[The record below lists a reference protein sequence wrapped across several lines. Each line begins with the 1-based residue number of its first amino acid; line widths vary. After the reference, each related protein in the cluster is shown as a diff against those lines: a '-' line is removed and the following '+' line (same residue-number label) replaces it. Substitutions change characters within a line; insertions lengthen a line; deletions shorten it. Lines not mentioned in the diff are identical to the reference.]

1 LAKPPRVGA
10 RAAKNAEESEP
21 QRRRGGWT
29 PEATGVVGHV
39 PSGGV
44 ARTPE
49 ASGRAGRAAGWEPG
63 RACSGARAAG
73 LESSGWGGG

>member
-29 PEATGVVGHV
+29 PEATGVVGV